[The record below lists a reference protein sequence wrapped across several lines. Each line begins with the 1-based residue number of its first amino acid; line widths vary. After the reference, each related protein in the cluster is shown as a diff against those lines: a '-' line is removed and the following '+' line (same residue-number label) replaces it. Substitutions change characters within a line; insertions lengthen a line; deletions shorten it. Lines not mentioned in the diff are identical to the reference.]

1 MLDNVTIN
9 QLRAFVAVCDQGSFS
24 GAARKLR
31 RAQSAISHAIKALE
45 SAFDVELFERNTRKA
60 QLSAAG
66 RSLLPDARAVISR
79 TEEMKNRAGAIAK
92 AGVPQV
98 SIAVD
103 AYFPRTHLI
112 DCLRTLQEEFPTAAI
127 DLRIT
132 TMQGGEKLVLEKMC
146 ALAVTI
152 DDVPEVNPQAIER
165 TWLREAEMVTVC
177 APAHPLAATP
187 KPIPVDEFG
196 RHIQIIVTD
205 NQPGAEKNQEGA
217 AGKRQWLVND
227 LGAKR
232 DLLKAGLGWGHLP
245 RHLVAADLASG
256 ELVELERRAWHI
268 RSLTFVVSQR
278 RGHDLSACEV
288 RLVELLGKA

>member
-24 GAARKLR
+24 GAARKLA

-60 QLSAAG
+60 QLTAAG

-98 SIAVD
+98 SVAVD
-103 AYFPRTHLI
+103 AYFPRAHLV
-112 DCLRTLQEEFPTAAI
+112 DCLRTLQAEFPTAAI
-127 DLRIT
+127 NLRIA
-132 TMQGGEKLVLEKMC
+132 TMQGGENLVLEKVC

-152 DDVPEVNPQAIER
+152 EDVPEVNSDAIER
-165 TWLREAEMVTVC
+165 SWLCEAEMVTAC
-177 APAHPLAATP
+177 APCHPLASAP
-187 KPIPVDEFG
+187 SPIPMDEFG
-196 RHIQIIVTD
+196 LHVQIVVTD
-205 NQPGAEKNQEGA
+205 NQPGAEKAQQGV

-245 RHLVAADLASG
+245 RHLVADDLASG
-256 ELVELERRAWHI
+256 QLVELERRAWHI
-268 RSLTFVVSQR
+268 RPLTFVVSQR
-278 RGHDLSACEV
+278 RGADFSPCES
-288 RLVELLGKA
+288 RLVELLGRT